1 MYLKTY
7 FPLSSLR
14 APFSSCASPATL
26 LEVSTYLNSW
36 VIRSSRKI
44 SRVSLNVNRYKHE
57 QHTPAEDR
65 QKEKST
71 IIITRMPMVISLEF
85 KLHILIDDIFQSR
98 KHKTLMRSLRVQRSK
113 LVVGPWHPDIS
124 MRKCFHR
131 GQVVKSFFSRETS
144 FISWLL
150 CLFFHASQRISYL
163 TSASFKNFIRCD
175 SCSHV
180 PFRFT
185 FQVS

>member
-1 MYLKTY
+1 MYLKTC

-14 APFSSCASPATL
+14 TPFSSCPSPATL

-57 QHTPAEDR
+57 QHTPSEDR

-85 KLHILIDDIFQSR
+85 KLHILIADIFQSR

-131 GQVVKSFFSRETS
+131 GQVVKSFFFERPV
-144 FISWLL
+144 LL
-150 CLFFHASQRISYL
+150 VGYFVCFFML
-163 TSASFKNFIRCD
+163 VNVFGT
-175 SCSHV
+175 
-180 PFRFT
+180 
-185 FQVS
+185 

>member
-14 APFSSCASPATL
+14 TPFSSCPSPATL

-57 QHTPAEDR
+57 QHTPSEDR

-71 IIITRMPMVISLEF
+71 IIIIRMPMVISLAF
-85 KLHILIDDIFQSR
+85 KLRIPIDDIFQSR

-113 LVVGPWHPDIS
+113 LVVRPWHPDIS
-124 MRKCFHR
+124 MHKCFHR
-131 GQVVKSFFSRETS
+131 GQVVKFFFRERPV
-144 FISWLL
+144 LL
-150 CLFFHASQRISYL
+150 VGYFVCFFML
-163 TSASFKNFIRCD
+163 VNVFGT
-175 SCSHV
+175 
-180 PFRFT
+180 
-185 FQVS
+185 